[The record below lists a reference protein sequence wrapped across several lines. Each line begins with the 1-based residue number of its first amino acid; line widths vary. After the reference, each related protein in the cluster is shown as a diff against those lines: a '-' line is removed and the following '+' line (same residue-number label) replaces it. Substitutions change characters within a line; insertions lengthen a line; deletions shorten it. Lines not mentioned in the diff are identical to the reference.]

1 MRVAIA
7 YKRTGTRGI
16 LISEAWDTNELNLV
30 GVKLIRGVK
39 PSWYF

>member
-1 MRVAIA
+1 MLVVII
-7 YKRTGTRGI
+7 YKRKGTRGI
-16 LISEAWDTNELNLV
+16 LISEAWDMNKLNLV